1 VFSHP
6 FRCGTKLE
14 CLTSDMFRDEIHV
27 CNEAETVEAAAEA
40 AAEVAAAEEEGDESL
55 LMSMEQG
62 RRNFTHF
69 LP

>member
-1 VFSHP
+1 
-6 FRCGTKLE
+6 
-14 CLTSDMFRDEIHV
+14 MFRDEIHV
-27 CNEAETVEAAAEA
+27 CNEAETVEAEAAAVEA